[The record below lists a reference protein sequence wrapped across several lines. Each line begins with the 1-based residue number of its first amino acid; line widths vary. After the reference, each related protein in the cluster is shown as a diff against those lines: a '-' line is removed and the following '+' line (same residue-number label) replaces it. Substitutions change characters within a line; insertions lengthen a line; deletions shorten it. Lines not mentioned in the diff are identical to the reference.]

1 MLLLYHTS
9 DKSTTHSGRKLY
21 LSDNLY
27 LLNLIFQHPLDF
39 ITHGFGAGIAE
50 MDAHFVGGLS
60 DFPDQHRNFFR
71 HFASC
76 CILGHILV
84 THRDIY
90 SFPGHP
96 AARGKGFVRTSGLW
110 FQFRDTSSFA
120 ASLVSLAFSSRK
132 FFPAERIGVH
142 RSRIRS

>member
-60 DFPDQHRNFFR
+60 DFPDQHRNFFLR
-71 HFASC
+71 AAFWVIFS
-76 CILGHILV
+76 LHIGTYTPFPDTLPPGARVLSAPLV
-84 THRDIY
+84 YGFNFGIQAPLPPLWCHWRSLPG
-90 SFPGHP
+90 SFFRQ
-96 AARGKGFVRTSGLW
+96 RG
-110 FQFRDTSSFA
+110 
-120 ASLVSLAFSSRK
+120 
-132 FFPAERIGVH
+132 
-142 RSRIRS
+142 